1 MKPANDYPKRILL
14 AVCGMSPQI
23 VTETL
28 YSLAIKQAQPFIPT
42 EIHIITTLSGAEE
55 ARLLLLHPNTGKFH
69 QFCQDYQLQAIDFSE
84 SHIHVIH
91 DDQGVQLND
100 IKTPAQNEAAADF
113 ITEKLRE
120 FSRDEQTA
128 LHVSI
133 AGGRKT
139 MGYYIGYALSLY
151 GRAQDQLSHVLVTDR
166 YENLRGF
173 FYPTPYSQVIE
184 DRNGLSLDSK
194 NAEVLLATIPF
205 VRLRS
210 GMPTHLLEGK
220 TSFNESIKFARQLE
234 SPPHLQIDKAQRC
247 FWVAETII
255 KMDELDFVFYLWLL
269 EYSLQGK
276 MVTRLP
282 ADNNQEYAEAFLQ
295 HYRQYFNDM
304 KRNERTEKA
313 LEKGM
318 SNQWISDRLG
328 KIKKQFESSLNTTFA
343 NPYIIKSIGKNNN
356 RQYYIDLTEEQIT
369 YL

>member
-84 SHIHVIH
+84 SHIHVIQ

-184 DRNGLSLDSK
+184 DRNGLS
-194 NAEVLLATIPF
+194 
-205 VRLRS
+205 
-210 GMPTHLLEGK
+210 
-220 TSFNESIKFARQLE
+220 
-234 SPPHLQIDKAQRC
+234 
-247 FWVAETII
+247 
-255 KMDELDFVFYLWLL
+255 
-269 EYSLQGK
+269 
-276 MVTRLP
+276 
-282 ADNNQEYAEAFLQ
+282 
-295 HYRQYFNDM
+295 
-304 KRNERTEKA
+304 
-313 LEKGM
+313 
-318 SNQWISDRLG
+318 
-328 KIKKQFESSLNTTFA
+328 
-343 NPYIIKSIGKNNN
+343 
-356 RQYYIDLTEEQIT
+356 
-369 YL
+369 